1 LGVNA
6 VQSDRLRAKLLEYHQ
21 RQNAAL
27 LRERLNHALGDAAAY
42 AKLVISPIRQASVGN
57 ATKPA
62 LTVYP
67 ETYLQMRELTQAVL
81 DAITADKW
89 RIAIVPEYPEI
100 VIPVAVLIEYLNNL
114 LDEFEWFS
122 VRPKRARTPYL
133 WLDKDID
140 RQEYSLT
147 AVGSTL
153 TQCLYDHYGRI
164 VFRDYGWNLA
174 SCVSPYGKRHSI
186 AVRLRRGQATTMACL
201 LTLENTGSVADFLA
215 QVKTRL
221 GYLLKREMAWDY
233 NAIWDKPTQQWLRLS
248 LHRPLTPSGALWR
261 VELVGGDF
269 LHAFREVLGRLVR
282 EGKIITEIVA

>member
-1 LGVNA
+1 MGVNA
-6 VQSDRLRAKLLEYHQ
+6 VQSDRLRFKLLEYQQ

-42 AKLVISPIRQASVGN
+42 AKLVISPLRQASVGN

-62 LTVYP
+62 LTVDP
-67 ETYLQMRELTQAVL
+67 ETYLQTRELTQAVL
-81 DAITADKW
+81 DAIAADKW
-89 RIAIVPEYPEI
+89 RIFIVPEYPEI
-100 VIPVAVLIEYLNNL
+100 VLPVAVLIEYLDNL

-133 WLDKDID
+133 WLDKDAD
-140 RQEYSLT
+140 RQEYCLT
-147 AVGSTL
+147 VIGRTL
-153 TQCLYDHYGRI
+153 TQCLYDHYERI
-164 VFRDYGWNLA
+164 VLRDYGWNIPA
-174 SCVSPYGKRHSI
+174 SVSPYGKRHSI

-201 LTLENTGSVADFLA
+201 LTLENTGFAADFLA

-233 NAIWDKPTQQWLRLS
+233 NTILDKPTHQWLRLS
-248 LHRPLTPSGALWR
+248 LHRLLTPSGTLWR

-269 LHAFREVLGRLVR
+269 LRAFREASGGFVR